1 MTRSGDSQPT
11 LDRLPIAASLIAL
24 VPVTLPRHRV
34 SRSMGTGQMRER
46 SLITLETL
54 RHIAP
59 RVRTPHADA
68 LDRHDLRDDTV
79 RVLPFPPPDRDLCL
93 VAGPLLAFR
102 TPTLPGAAIRPA
114 A

>member
-1 MTRSGDSQPT
+1 MTRRRDSQAT
-11 LDRLPIAASLIAL
+11 LNRLPIAASLIAL

-34 SRSMGTGQMRER
+34 GCSMGTDQMRER
-46 SLITLETL
+46 SLITLQAL
-54 RHIAP
+54 RDIAP

-93 VAGPLLAFR
+93 VAGPR
-102 TPTLPGAAIRPA
+102 GTL
-114 A
+114 